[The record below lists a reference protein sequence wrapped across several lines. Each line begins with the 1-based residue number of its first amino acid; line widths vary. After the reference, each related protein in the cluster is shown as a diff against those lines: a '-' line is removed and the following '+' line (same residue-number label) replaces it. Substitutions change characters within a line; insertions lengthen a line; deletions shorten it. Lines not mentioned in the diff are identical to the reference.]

1 MILGS
6 EMMIA
11 PVVVVVAESASG
23 DTALIMIVV
32 IQTSELSF
40 VSRLSLLAFLI
51 SRFDDRSCYFHSA
64 ACFLL
69 SPSLA
74 LTVVTALQHAR
85 GRRVDAVKP

>member
-40 VSRLSLLAFLI
+40 VSRLSLLAF
-51 SRFDDRSCYFHSA
+51 
-64 ACFLL
+64 
-69 SPSLA
+69 PN
-74 LTVVTALQHAR
+74 
-85 GRRVDAVKP
+85 K